1 VLLRRAGYRPA
12 MTDSSNDSAN
22 EPTTDPSAEPSYGH
36 DQDAEPPLTAPGLDG
51 PTGVDEPAT
60 DGAAEGGNPD
70 ADDQDAQPSQ
80 NAPES

>member
-1 VLLRRAGYRPA
+1 MLLRRVGYRPA
-12 MTDSSNDSAN
+12 MTDSSNQPS
-22 EPTTDPSAEPSYGH
+22 TDPSYGH

-70 ADDQDAQPSQ
+70 ADDQDAEPSK
-80 NAPES
+80 NALES

>member
-1 VLLRRAGYRPA
+1 
-12 MTDSSNDSAN
+12 MTDSSN
-22 EPTTDPSAEPSYGH
+22 EPSTDPSYGH

-70 ADDQDAQPSQ
+70 AEDQDAEPSK
-80 NAPES
+80 NALES

>member
-1 VLLRRAGYRPA
+1 
-12 MTDSSNDSAN
+12 MTDSSNQPS
-22 EPTTDPSAEPSYGH
+22 TDPSYGH

-70 ADDQDAQPSQ
+70 ADDQDAEPSK
-80 NAPES
+80 NALES